1 LSELPPAVRES
12 EARRIVQEQASLPF
26 DLAKDPITRNTLLK
40 LTNAEHILI
49 MATHHIASDG
59 WSTGVLVRDLTALYE
74 AVLTGKPV
82 DLPKLEIQYADYAA
96 WQRNWL
102 QGEVLDQQI
111 GYWRQRLAGAP
122 QILMLPADRP
132 RPEKPT
138 FQGAIHRSLL
148 PTTLAEAVR
157 ILSRQQG
164 CTTFMTMLAAFQTM
178 VLHYTGN
185 PDIVLGTDLANRTS
199 VQTEAL
205 MGFFVNLL
213 ALRTDLSGDPTYAE
227 LMARDREVALGAYA
241 HQDVPF
247 DKLVEEL
254 QPERSL
260 SHNPLV
266 QVLFVQQNTPRSAMT
281 MGGLT
286 MEWERMDVLSK
297 FDLALFV
304 VETKEGIVGNW
315 AYSAELFDPAT
326 IARMADLYRLV
337 LEKAA
342 ANPEVRLGELLG
354 LLAEEDKQHRSL
366 QHKDFRR
373 LSAQKLKTTRRKA
386 LT

>member
-1 LSELPPAVRES
+1 
-12 EARRIVQEQASLPF
+12 
-26 DLAKDPITRNTLLK
+26 
-40 LTNAEHILI
+40 
-49 MATHHIASDG
+49 
-59 WSTGVLVRDLTALYE
+59 
-74 AVLTGKPV
+74 
-82 DLPKLEIQYADYAA
+82 
-96 WQRNWL
+96 
-102 QGEVLDQQI
+102 
-111 GYWRQRLAGAP
+111 
-122 QILMLPADRP
+122 
-132 RPEKPT
+132 
-138 FQGAIHRSLL
+138 
-148 PTTLAEAVR
+148 
-157 ILSRQQG
+157 
-164 CTTFMTMLAAFQTM
+164 
-178 VLHYTGN
+178 
-185 PDIVLGTDLANRTS
+185 
-199 VQTEAL
+199 
-205 MGFFVNLL
+205 
-213 ALRTDLSGDPTYAE
+213 
-227 LMARDREVALGAYA
+227 MARDREVALGAYA